1 MIIPKYLSDGD
12 LVGVTAC
19 SCGILKKIA
28 KYETSINN
36 FKEYSK
42 LNLIETPN
50 VRTDG
55 VVSSDRY
62 TRNMEL

>member
-19 SCGILKKIA
+19 SCGVLKKIA

-36 FKEYSK
+36 FKE
-42 LNLIETPN
+42 
-50 VRTDG
+50 
-55 VVSSDRY
+55 
-62 TRNMEL
+62 